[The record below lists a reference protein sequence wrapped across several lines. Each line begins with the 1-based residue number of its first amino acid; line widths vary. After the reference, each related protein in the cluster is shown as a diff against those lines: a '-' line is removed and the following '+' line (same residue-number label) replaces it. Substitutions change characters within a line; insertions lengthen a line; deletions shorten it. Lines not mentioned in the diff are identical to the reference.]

1 MSAVRFR
8 YPAQKFTKINT
19 MEKIKLLRPLWN
31 RKAGETM
38 EVTKDAA
45 AFALRKKYAEPIS
58 EQIESIKPQFAPQNK
73 AELKPRKNKRNAD

>member
-1 MSAVRFR
+1 
-8 YPAQKFTKINT
+8 

-31 RKAGETM
+31 RKAGDEM

-45 AFALRKKYAEPIS
+45 AFALRKGYAEPIP